1 MSATEIA
8 EANERIRPHIV
19 RTPLLLSPG
28 LSKLL
33 GCDVS
38 LKAEVFQHTGSFKF
52 RGAVNKALT
61 LTDVE
66 RARGVIAY
74 SAGNHAMA
82 VAQLG
87 RQLGIRVVVC
97 MPDWATPF
105 KIDAV
110 RSLGAELELVTG
122 DLVGRALAR
131 RDAEGLTLIPPFA
144 DAAVIAG
151 AASVGVE
158 IAQDLRDVDTV
169 LVPVGGGGLISAVGA
184 ALKQFR
190 AGVRIVGIEPETA
203 DVVRRSRAAGVP
215 VTHPGPR
222 SLADGLGAPMTGQ
235 INLDH
240 IAEYV
245 DEMVVITED
254 SIRPAWRTL
263 VDVTKL
269 AGEPS
274 AAAGIAAIQTG
285 AVTVRPGERVCLII
299 SGGNADFAKLN
310 AS

>member
-1 MSATEIA
+1 MSATEIT

-19 RTPLLLSPG
+19 RTPLLSSPG
-28 LSKLL
+28 LSHLL
-33 GCDVS
+33 SCDVS

-158 IAQDLRDVDTV
+158 IAQDLPDVDTV

-203 DVVRRSRAAGVP
+203 DVVRRSRAAGEP